1 MTAIATEQPVEE
13 TPRIPAVPGGQ
24 LTHADLEL
32 LAFERTPWRSQ
43 GRKDAAIRDR
53 FGISSARY
61 SQRLAW
67 ILTTPDAETYDP
79 ELVRRL
85 RRLAVGRRTVRTGGF
100 DHHTGSP
107 A

>member
-1 MTAIATEQPVEE
+1 VTANATKHPVDE
-13 TPRIPAVPGGQ
+13 TPRIPAIPGGQ

-43 GRKDAAIRDR
+43 GRKTAAIRAR
-53 FGISSARY
+53 FGLSATRY
-61 SQRLAW
+61 SHRLTW

-85 RRLAVGRRTVRTGGF
+85 RRIATHRKTVRDTGF
-100 DHHTGSP
+100 AAHTGTGQ
-107 A
+107 